1 MPNSKILDFASAP
14 AEFDRLRAAGKKIVQ
29 CHGTFDLIHP
39 GHIYHL
45 EEARGYGDVLVVTI
59 TAEKFVNKGPG
70 RPYFNDQLRSK
81 SMAALACVDYV
92 IVVPHAAAVE
102 AITCVKPHIYCKGRE
117 YSDPQS
123 DVTGNIHDDLA
134 TVEKFGGQVHYL
146 GSVVFSSTK
155 LINNYLN
162 HQPEPVKEMCR
173 ELSATWTPDKV
184 KEAVDDFASL
194 RIVVV
199 GDVIFDRYTYL
210 KVQGLTSKNRILS
223 GRHLY
228 EETQAGGSLAIFN
241 HLKQFTPHVK
251 LVAPI
256 GTEPWVEAAIREHV
270 TKEQDFLV
278 RSDEF
283 TTVVKQ
289 RFVEPIGVD
298 KELSKLFSVNF
309 IDGEARSPELPDKI
323 IANVLRALPDADVVV
338 VADFGHGTLSE
349 AVRRRVEKEAPFLA
363 LNCQTNSNNHGFN
376 IISRQYQRADCFSL
390 DEQELLLS
398 CAQRHVDFTA
408 ELAGLKRHLNASS
421 AWLTRGAVETIGLGN
436 KGAKPFICV
445 PLESTVLDTVGAG
458 DAFFS
463 VALMAAAKR
472 LPIEISTFLG
482 QLAGAQSVKIVGN
495 LEPISKSTL
504 LKSAMSMLKF

>member
-1 MPNSKILDFASAP
+1 MFNSKILDFESAGP
-14 AEFDRLRAAGKKIVQ
+14 VFDRLRAEGKKIVQ

-59 TAEKFVNKGPG
+59 TAEKHVNKGPG
-70 RPYFNDQLRSK
+70 RPYFNDQLRSR
-81 SMAALACVDYV
+81 SMAALGCVDYV
-92 IVVPHAAAVE
+92 VMVPHPAAVE
-102 AITCVKPHIYCKGRE
+102 AITCVKPDVYCKGRE
-117 YSDPQS
+117 YADPAS
-123 DVTGNIHDDLA
+123 DVTGNIHDDVT

-173 ELSATWTPDKV
+173 ELAATWSPEKI
-184 KEAVDDFASL
+184 KAAVDDFSAL
-194 RIVVV
+194 RILVI

-210 KVQGLTSKNRILS
+210 RVQGLTSKNRILS
-223 GRHLY
+223 GRYLH
-228 EETQAGGSLAIFN
+228 EATQGGGSLAIFN
-241 HLKQFTPHVK
+241 HLKQFTSHVK

-256 GTEPWVEAAIREHV
+256 GTEKWVEGALREHV
-270 TKEQDFLV
+270 AKEQDFCV

-289 RFVEPIGVD
+289 RFVEPIGID
-298 KELSKLFSVNF
+298 KEMNKLFSVNF
-309 IDGEARSPELPDKI
+309 IDATPKLDGLPDKI
-323 IANVLRALPDADVVV
+323 IANFLKALPDVDVVV
-338 VADFGHGTLSE
+338 VADFGHGTLTE
-349 AVRRRVEKEAPFLA
+349 AVRRRVEKEAPFMA

-398 CAQRHVDFTA
+398 CAQRHIDFTA
-408 ELAGLKRHLNASS
+408 ELSLLKRHLHASS
-421 AWLTRGAVETIGLGN
+421 AWLTRGAVETIGLGPTP
-436 KGAKPFICV
+436 KPFVCI
-445 PLESTVLDTVGAG
+445 PLESAVVDTVGAG

-463 VALMAAAKR
+463 VALMAAAKK
-472 LPIEISTFLG
+472 LPIEVSTFLG

-495 LEPISKSTL
+495 MEPISKSTL

>member
-1 MPNSKILDFASAP
+1 MFGSKILDFASAGK
-14 AEFDRLRAAGKKIVQ
+14 EFDRLRAEGKKIVQ

-70 RPYFNDQLRSK
+70 RPYFNDQLRSR
-81 SMAALACVDYV
+81 SMAALGCVDYV

-102 AITCVKPHIYCKGRE
+102 AISCVKPHVYCKGRE
-117 YSDPQS
+117 YGDPAG
-123 DVTGNIHDDLA
+123 DVTGNIHDDVA

-173 ELSATWTPDKV
+173 ELSAAWTPDQV
-184 KEAVDDFASL
+184 KAAVDDFSSL
-194 RIVVV
+194 RVLVV
-199 GDVIFDRYTYL
+199 GDIIFDRYTYL

-223 GRHLY
+223 GRYLY
-228 EETQAGGSLAIFN
+228 EEMQAGGSLAIFN

-251 LVAPI
+251 IVAPI
-256 GTEPWVEAAIREHV
+256 GTEAWVEPAIREHV
-270 TKEQDFLV
+270 AKEQDFLV
-278 RSDEF
+278 RNEKF

-309 IDGEARSPELPDKI
+309 IDAESRARELPDAI
-323 IANVLRALPDADVVV
+323 IENILRALPGVDVVV
-338 VADFGHGTLSE
+338 VADFGHGTLGE
-349 AVRRRVEKEAPFLA
+349 AVRRRVEQEAPFMA

-376 IISRQYQRADCFSL
+376 IISRQYRRADCFSL

-408 ELAGLKRHLNASS
+408 ELASLKRHLKASS
-421 AWLTRGAVETIGLGN
+421 AWLTRGAVETIGLG
-436 KGAKPFICV
+436 GSDKPFICV
-445 PLESTVLDTVGAG
+445 PLESAVLDTVGAG

-463 VALMAAAKR
+463 VALMAAAKKHPVE
-472 LPIEISTFLG
+472 LSTFLG

-495 LEPISKSTL
+495 MEPISKSTL

>member
-1 MPNSKILDFASAP
+1 MFNSKIIDFSCAG
-14 AEFDRLRAAGKKIVQ
+14 AEFDRLRGEGKKIVQ

-92 IVVPHAAAVE
+92 VVVPYAAAVE

-117 YSDPQS
+117 YSDTES
-123 DVTGNIHDDLA
+123 DVTGNIHDDIA
-134 TVEKFGGQVHYL
+134 TVEKFGGQVHFL

-162 HQPEPVKEMCR
+162 HQPEPVREMCR
-173 ELSATWTPDKV
+173 ALSTTWTPDKI
-184 KEAVDDFASL
+184 KAAVDDFSTL
-194 RIVVV
+194 RVLVI

-223 GRHLY
+223 GRYLY

-241 HLKQFTPHVK
+241 HIKQFTPHVK
-251 LVAPI
+251 LIAPL
-256 GTEPWVEAAIREHV
+256 GTEPWVNRAIREHV
-270 TKEQDFLV
+270 APEQDFLV

-298 KELSKLFSVNF
+298 KEMSKLFSVNF
-309 IDGEARSPELPDKI
+309 IDAERRSDEFENRI
-323 IANVLRALPDADVVV
+323 IENLLKALPDVDLVA
-338 VADFGHGTLSE
+338 VADFGHGTLTE
-349 AVRRRVEKEAPFLA
+349 AVRKRVQQEAPFMA

-376 IISRQYQRADCFSL
+376 IISRQYNRADCFSL

-398 CAQRHVDFTA
+398 CARRHVDFTA
-408 ELAGLKRHLNASS
+408 ELAALKSHLNASS
-421 AWLTRGAVETIGLGN
+421 AWLTRGAVETIGLG
-436 KGAKPFICV
+436 GSAKPFICV
-445 PLESTVLDTVGAG
+445 PLESKVIDTVGAG

-463 VALMAAAKR
+463 VALLAAAKKH
-472 LPIEISTFLG
+472 PIEVSTFLG

-495 LEPISKSTL
+495 IEPISKPTL
-504 LKSAMSMLKF
+504 LKSAMTMLKF